1 MFNVGAHKFFQIHFH
16 NSGMSTNFAK
26 CIITPAIWRNKVS
39 SKGNLDVVESNKKN
53 QTSTK
58 KAGGVSS
65 LLAFVIVSLLPT
77 EILASIV
84 MWICPCLCFLTGSLE
99 GAERASVK
107 KGGGSLILFCLL
119 SLFLF

>member
-1 MFNVGAHKFFQIHFH
+1 VVREISILQRVTIK
-16 NSGMSTNFAK
+16 
-26 CIITPAIWRNKVS
+26 
-39 SKGNLDVVESNKKN
+39 SKRQPKE
-53 QTSTK
+53 
-58 KAGGVSS
+58 A
-65 LLAFVIVSLLPT
+65 LLALVIVSLLPT
-77 EILASIV
+77 EILASIL